1 MKAPHAQRPVV
12 QRIRVKYA
20 KRGRLRFTSHR
31 DFSRA
36 LERAVRRSRI
46 PIAYS
51 SGFTPHPRISY
62 AGASP
67 TGVASEAEYLEMA
80 LQDRVDLAEVL
91 IKLDEALPIGLDVI
105 EIVEATT
112 SEFAATLEA
121 SEWHFSISAPAEIA
135 DQIPGAIATFLAAD
149 EVMVERMSKNGLRRF
164 DVRSAVLSLA
174 EQAPPEVPEVT
185 DGNSTAMGERA
196 LRSAI
201 LEAVIRH
208 GSPSVRP
215 DDLLA
220 ALRIEGLASRAI
232 VTRLA
237 QGPFDERAGAVTD
250 PFGPDRK

>member
-1 MKAPHAQRPVV
+1 
-12 QRIRVKYA
+12 
-20 KRGRLRFTSHR
+20 
-31 DFSRA
+31 
-36 LERAVRRSRI
+36 
-46 PIAYS
+46 
-51 SGFTPHPRISY
+51 
-62 AGASP
+62 
-67 TGVASEAEYLEMA
+67 MA

-91 IKLDEALPIGLDVI
+91 IQLDQALPIGLDVI

-121 SEWHFSISAPAEIA
+121 SECHFSISAPAGIA

>member
-1 MKAPHAQRPVV
+1 
-12 QRIRVKYA
+12 
-20 KRGRLRFTSHR
+20 
-31 DFSRA
+31 
-36 LERAVRRSRI
+36 
-46 PIAYS
+46 
-51 SGFTPHPRISY
+51 
-62 AGASP
+62 
-67 TGVASEAEYLEMA
+67 
-80 LQDRVDLAEVL
+80 
-91 IKLDEALPIGLDVI
+91 
-105 EIVEATT
+105 
-112 SEFAATLEA
+112 
-121 SEWHFSISAPAEIA
+121 
-135 DQIPGAIATFLAAD
+135 
-149 EVMVERMSKNGLRRF
+149 MVERMSKNGLRRF

>member
-91 IKLDEALPIGLDVI
+91 IQLDQALPIGLDVI

-121 SEWHFSISAPAEIA
+121 SEWHFSISAPAEIV

-174 EQAPPEVPEVT
+174 EQAPLEVPEVT
-185 DGNSTAMGERA
+185 DGNSTTMGERA